1 MDDEED
7 DEVEEQEVMY
17 GMLVPESD
25 EEEELMEEGDCDRV
39 TRVLL
44 LAFWGKVN
52 QPGSLCN
59 LRSHLVDKLGNTFSV
74 TDEFICHAF
83 EAHLSA
89 AVCEELSIESPD
101 DEFCVEDN
109 PEWLEALAQS
119 IVRQRMM
126 PCDTSDQILAM
137 HKYFLYCAFMYVDLH
152 QAIQYEDGSQIVRYW
167 KQWLVLFLG
176 TNRKNYSKEALTFLT
191 NLTSTFI
198 AHIAY
203 IAANNRTVNTTEKH
217 HHGKPIDQM
226 LEHYNL

>member
-1 MDDEED
+1 M
-7 DEVEEQEVMY
+7 
-17 GMLVPESD
+17 
-25 EEEELMEEGDCDRV
+25 
-39 TRVLL
+39 LL

-59 LRSHLVDKLGNTFSV
+59 LRRRINRHLVDKLGNTFSV

-101 DEFCVEDN
+101 DEFCIEEN

-137 HKYFLYCAFMYVDLH
+137 HKCFLYCAFMYVDLH
-152 QAIQYEDGSQIVRYW
+152 QAIRYEDGSQIVRYW
-167 KQWLVLFLG
+167 KHWLVLFLG
-176 TNRKNYSKEALTFLT
+176 MNRKN
-191 NLTSTFI
+191 
-198 AHIAY
+198 
-203 IAANNRTVNTTEKH
+203 
-217 HHGKPIDQM
+217 
-226 LEHYNL
+226 